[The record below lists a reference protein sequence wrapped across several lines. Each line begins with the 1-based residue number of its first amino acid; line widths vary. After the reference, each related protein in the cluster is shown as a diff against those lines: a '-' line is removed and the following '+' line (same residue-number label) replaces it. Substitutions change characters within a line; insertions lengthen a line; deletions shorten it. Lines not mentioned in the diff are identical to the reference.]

1 MVPKEKAGKPT
12 FADKFPSLKSNV
24 LANAILFGR
33 QLRCQK
39 SASLHAAHYIIS
51 VFSSPRQVS
60 PLFNFAKM
68 HV

>member
-1 MVPKEKAGKPT
+1 MVIKEKAEKPT
-12 FADKFPSLKSNV
+12 FADKFPSLKSNF

-33 QLRCQK
+33 QLRCRK
-39 SASLHAAHYIIS
+39 YASLHAARYIIS
-51 VFSSPRQVS
+51 IFSSPRQVS